1 LTDRNVSAQPLITL
15 FMRVLIIWILF
26 LALGPATAEGQ
37 AKMRRLNGREKQA
50 LKEFKDK
57 KQGEGKQKKGF
68 LDFKKGGKAKKKGF
82 DRAYAQQSKDVRK
95 RMKRHKRQSKR
106 W

>member
-1 LTDRNVSAQPLITL
+1 
-15 FMRVLIIWILF
+15 MRAFLIWIVLMAVG
-26 LALGPATAEGQ
+26 LSTAEGQ

-82 DRAYAQQSKDVRK
+82 DRAYSQQSKDVKK
-95 RMKRHKRQSKR
+95 RMKRHKRQSKK